1 MTATELPC
9 VTFAAFELWMTQE
22 TGSMNA
28 PLRKVRESGSTCTWS

>member
-9 VTFAAFELWMTQE
+9 VTFAAFEEWMTQE

-28 PLRKVRESGSTCTWS
+28 PLRKVRDSGSTCTWS